1 MPSKPARLTLAQK
14 DAIRDFARTLQTI
27 NMKDLGKWIHDNFSI
42 SVHRK
47 TISTILN
54 DTRCLDDAC
63 IDSDVATK
71 RYNLKAPINVGLDR
85 ELLIWI
91 NKCDA
96 MNVSITGD
104 LIKEQALAIY
114 ETQPSP
120 KKPMHFSSGWL
131 YCFMKR
137 HDLTSRRL
145 HGERASLSQDEV
157 DDGRSKLLLETSRY
171 SKEDIYNMDESAL
184 FYKRAPD
191 TTISK
196 TATQGLK
203 KDKTRITVALAA
215 NCSGSDKLPLL
226 FIGKAA
232 RPRCFGNKSAEQLCF
247 IYRFNRKA
255 WMTITIFSEWIS
267 KFNAM
272 MATMGRSVLLVL
284 DNASSHKIEE
294 VELTHVRVLM
304 LPPNA
309 TSALQPMDAGVIAAF
324 KRYFKRKQLRHAI
337 QRVNRVPDDKLKDFK
352 KLGSKIYAVDQLTA
366 MNWAKSAWDDV
377 TPETIK
383 NCWLHTGIVQAD

>member
-1 MPSKPARLTLAQK
+1 
-14 DAIRDFARTLQTI
+14 
-27 NMKDLGKWIHDNFSI
+27 
-42 SVHRK
+42 
-47 TISTILN
+47 
-54 DTRCLDDAC
+54 
-63 IDSDVATK
+63 
-71 RYNLKAPINVGLDR
+71 
-85 ELLIWI
+85 
-91 NKCDA
+91 

-131 YCFMKR
+131 HCFMKR

-145 HGERASLSQDEV
+145 HGERASLSQDEI
-157 DDGRSKLLLETSRY
+157 DDGRSKLLLETSHY

-215 NCSGSDKLPLL
+215 NCSGSDKLPLF

-232 RPRCFGNKSAEQLCF
+232 RPRCFGNKSAEQLRF

-272 MATMGRSVLLVL
+272 MATMDRSVLLVL
-284 DNASSHKIEE
+284 DNALSHKIEE

>member
-145 HGERASLSQDEV
+145 HGERASLAKT
-157 DDGRSKLLLETSRY
+157 KLMT
-171 SKEDIYNMDESAL
+171 EDIYNMDESAL

-203 KDKTRITVALAA
+203 NPPQVPLSTFHRVQQVVWENSIIWGDEDEATQTFEAEEDDDGFSASSSMKP
-215 NCSGSDKLPLL
+215 SKLPNVEVQCILD
-226 FIGKAA
+226 FRACPKMIN
-232 RPRCFGNKSAEQLCF
+232 RENKYL
-247 IYRFNRKA
+247 
-255 WMTITIFSEWIS
+255 
-267 KFNAM
+267 
-272 MATMGRSVLLVL
+272 
-284 DNASSHKIEE
+284 
-294 VELTHVRVLM
+294 
-304 LPPNA
+304 
-309 TSALQPMDAGVIAAF
+309 
-324 KRYFKRKQLRHAI
+324 
-337 QRVNRVPDDKLKDFK
+337 
-352 KLGSKIYAVDQLTA
+352 
-366 MNWAKSAWDDV
+366 
-377 TPETIK
+377 
-383 NCWLHTGIVQAD
+383 

>member
-1 MPSKPARLTLAQK
+1 
-14 DAIRDFARTLQTI
+14 
-27 NMKDLGKWIHDNFSI
+27 
-42 SVHRK
+42 
-47 TISTILN
+47 
-54 DTRCLDDAC
+54 
-63 IDSDVATK
+63 
-71 RYNLKAPINVGLDR
+71 
-85 ELLIWI
+85 
-91 NKCDA
+91 

-131 YCFMKR
+131 YCFIKR

-145 HGERASLSQDEV
+145 HGERASLSQDEI
-157 DDGRSKLLLETSRY
+157 DDGRSKLLLENSRY
-171 SKEDIYNMDESAL
+171 SKEDIYNMNESAL

-196 TATQGLK
+196 TATKGLK
-203 KDKTRITVALAA
+203 GTKRGSPWLWPQTAVVRTSFLSSSLGKLLALDA
-215 NCSGSDKLPLL
+215 L
-226 FIGKAA
+226 
-232 RPRCFGNKSAEQLCF
+232 
-247 IYRFNRKA
+247 A

-272 MATMGRSVLLVL
+272 MATMDRSVLLVL

-324 KRYFKRKQLRHAI
+324 KLYFKCKQLRHAI